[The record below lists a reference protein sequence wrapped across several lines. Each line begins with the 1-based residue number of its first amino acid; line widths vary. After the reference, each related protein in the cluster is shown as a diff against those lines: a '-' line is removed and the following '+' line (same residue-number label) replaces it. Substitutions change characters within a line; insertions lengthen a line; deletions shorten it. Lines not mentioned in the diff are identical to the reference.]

1 MVSKTKKTNLVLMH
15 TEHFKAIQAFL
26 TDYFFEATIADEW
39 GRDAPRSV
47 AVLDFGTLA
56 NWVTILR
63 ATFLLFQAVA
73 SLYLLNWPQLFVM
86 LTDFL
91 WRQFEL
97 PVELMSLNNIL

>member
-1 MVSKTKKTNLVLMH
+1 M
-15 TEHFKAIQAFL
+15 

>member
-1 MVSKTKKTNLVLMH
+1 M
-15 TEHFKAIQAFL
+15 
-26 TDYFFEATIADEW
+26 DYFFETDEW

-47 AVLDFGTLA
+47 TVLDFGTLA

-63 ATFLLFQAVA
+63 ATFLLLQAVA
-73 SLYLLNWPQLFVM
+73 SLYLLNWLQLFVM